1 MIIRVEGPYYW
12 STGDEDA
19 FFHWLKSIKAV
30 RSSRGVGTSLE
41 LTFARRKISAH
52 DLRELYGLCRRYGV
66 DVEPLEQLNS
76 PRSKRTESLLSS
88 YHRNVW
94 PSATPGKP
102 ED

>member
-1 MIIRVEGPYYW
+1 M
-12 STGDEDA
+12 
-19 FFHWLKSIKAV
+19 
-30 RSSRGVGTSLE
+30 
-41 LTFARRKISAH
+41 
-52 DLRELYGLCRRYGV
+52 

-94 PSATPGKP
+94 PSAAPGKP